1 MQDLVDMHIFAEA
14 HAILEGLAA
23 QDCSAALQWCSQHRA
38 RLRKIR
44 SKLEF
49 RLRIQVGPSHIHPS
63 SNKSAHDPWCDIC
76 CPKQHTYSIKRVQ
89 FLSSLR
95 GHLCLLRV

>member
-1 MQDLVDMHIFAEA
+1 MQELVDVHIFAEA

-23 QDCSAALQWCSQHRA
+23 QDCSAALQWCAQHRA

-49 RLRIQVGPSHIHPS
+49 RLRIQV
-63 SNKSAHDPWCDIC
+63 
-76 CPKQHTYSIKRVQ
+76 
-89 FLSSLR
+89 SSLR
-95 GHLCLLRV
+95 YIPSCNALPHCVTQ